1 MTNPTGHR
9 LSLFAALLV
18 CVTTFTVGCGK
29 QEEVRS
35 YAVPKESQEQVDTVD
50 ATDRMMGAILPVGG
64 QTWYFKVA
72 GPTAAMDAN
81 AAKITE
87 FFQSIKPAEQGTP
100 TWTLPEGWQE
110 QAGSGMR
117 AATLVIPAE
126 GKPLELTV
134 ISLPTTSAPNELL
147 DNVNRWRGQLQ
158 LKPIDERGLAETV
171 KPMKVGE
178 ATLHIVDERGR
189 FSAGGM
195 TPPFAGGG
203 PFSGGTVPPGN
214 PPFAGAAPPVAP
226 GATPPGQPP
235 ALPPGHPPVDDRGGP
250 VDQAANAP
258 FTFTVPAGW
267 KQQPASG
274 FRKMDF
280 DIKDGGKAAEM
291 YVIDLPSSAPSIGNA
306 LENINRWRGEIGLTP
321 IKQEQVAALVQKIAV
336 GGKPSE
342 YVELLPDAA
351 NPAESQAG
359 KATFAASVPA
369 GDVIWFFKLRG
380 DSDLVIGQRD
390 NFKSFLQSVRFAPS
404 DGAGDGNQ

>member
-9 LSLFAALLV
+9 LSFLAALLV
-18 CVTTFTVGCGK
+18 CVATFTLGCGK
-29 QEEVRS
+29 EEKIRS
-35 YAVPKESQEQVDTVD
+35 YSVPKELQAQAIAVD

-72 GPTAAMDAN
+72 GPTAVMDTN
-81 AAKITE
+81 AVKINE
-87 FFQSIKPAEQGTP
+87 FFQSIRHAAGEGAKP

-117 AATLVIPAE
+117 AATLIIPAE

-134 ISLPTTSAPNELL
+134 ISLPTTGVPSELL

-158 LKPIDERGLAETV
+158 LPPIDERGLAESV
-171 KPMKVGE
+171 KPLKVGD
-178 ATLHIVDERGR
+178 AMMHIVDERGR
-189 FSAGGM
+189 FSAGSM
-195 TPPFAGGG
+195 TPPFAGGAT
-203 PFSGGTVPPGN
+203 SPGSA
-214 PPFAGAAPPVAP
+214 PFAGGAAPPAAP
-226 GATPPGQPP
+226 GTTAPGQSP

-250 VDQAANAP
+250 VDQTANAP
-258 FTFTVPAGW
+258 FTFTAPAGW

-274 FRKMDF
+274 FRKVDF
-280 DIKDGGKAAEM
+280 DIEDGDKAAEM

-306 LENINRWRGEIGLTP
+306 LENINRWRSEIGLTP
-321 IKQEQVAALVQKIAV
+321 IKQEQVAGLVQKIDV

-380 DSDLVIGQRD
+380 DRDLVIAERD
-390 NFKSFLQSVRFAPS
+390 NFKSFLQSVRFALT